1 MTRPGRPRATPGGPV
16 LRSVVSATLL
26 VCLHLAPSDP
36 VSAQQTP
43 DPCTSTTSPS
53 DATLELTTR
62 DGQTQFH
69 EGEIVGL
76 SLAFTT
82 TAPGKYQADTRGYDR
97 SGRLDIEGFCI
108 DPATARDPLADY
120 YAGVNGFIGGGLG
133 GYEALSSAPYRVAV
147 ELNEWWTLPVGHF
160 QVRVVSHRLQRAAA
174 KGEPGNGPVGVPLI
188 SNSIGIEVVPATSEW
203 QAAQL
208 STAIAALDSSAEV
221 TAKHGARI
229 LRFLGSVAST
239 RELARRY
246 WTLNDQPNGWD
257 LMFGLFGSPERQAA
271 IDAMKAAIV
280 DPAHAVSLDL
290 IHTLSL
296 LELQASANY
305 RLPRFD
311 PANREEWT
319 RVYERKNAAYNAS
332 VGQHVAELAA
342 VVDKKTASARGAS
355 VDALLT
361 APPGVPID
369 RAQMRRMLID
379 AWDTLPLRTRNELIL
394 SRWNE
399 IGGAELLPLLRRIVN
414 GPPGLP
420 RRSDQVD
427 RGAALRRIYEL
438 APDEGRDLILREIRD
453 VKGDIE
459 IGVLGILPEREIPA
473 LDASLVASLQLS
485 RGTSDVNYQLLSRYA
500 SVNPLSDVQRIYE
513 PRRGRWAC
521 APQTSMLRYFLR
533 VAPDY
538 GVAEIKVALAQRQA
552 THCYSMLLPDLR
564 DAVADPR
571 IEALAIAAL
580 DDSSS
585 EVVRYAAEALGRYGS
600 AAAEE
605 PLWRRLT
612 AFHEVWKDRA
622 DELRPGPGFSS
633 PLAADGM
640 IEYAIEEALSR
651 GQGWLCGPDKLARLR
666 TLVTPM
672 RQGDVDRWLQE
683 WQRMPFSLSMAWR
696 GDGTLFYSAGPYTG
710 GSISALIQKLQQF
723 ASGTHFVWNLPAGA
737 ETLHRAE
744 VDAVKAAADAAGLI
758 VEIKSS

>member
-1 MTRPGRPRATPGGPV
+1 VR
-16 LRSVVSATLL
+16 
-26 VCLHLAPSDP
+26 LAPSAF
-36 VSAQQTP
+36 VSAQKP
-43 DPCTSTTSPS
+43 ADPCTSTTGLP

-62 DGQTQFH
+62 DGQTRFR

-76 SLAFTT
+76 SLAFMSS
-82 TAPGKYQADTRGYDR
+82 APGKYQADTRGYDR
-97 SGRLDIEGFCI
+97 SGRLGIEAFCI

-120 YAGVNGFIGGGLG
+120 YAGINGFVGGGLG
-133 GYEALSSAPYRVAV
+133 GYEALSSTPYRVAV
-147 ELNEWWTLPVGHF
+147 ELNEWWTLPAGRF
-160 QVRVVSHRLQRAAA
+160 QMRVVSHRLQRAAA
-174 KGEPGNGPVGVPLI
+174 KGEPGNGPVEVPLI
-188 SNSIGIEVVPATSEW
+188 SNSIAIEVVPATSEW

-208 STAIAALDSSAEV
+208 STAIAALDSSAEL

-257 LMFGLFGSPERQAA
+257 LMFGLFGSPERQVA

-280 DPAHAVSLDL
+280 DPAHAISLDF

-296 LELQASANY
+296 LELQASVNY

-311 PANREEWT
+311 PTNRDEWT
-319 RVYERKNAAYNAS
+319 RIFERKNAAYDAS
-332 VGQHVAELAA
+332 VARHVAELAA

-369 RAQMRRMLID
+369 REQMRRMLID

-399 IGGAELLPLLRRIVN
+399 IGGPELLPLLRRIVN
-414 GPPGLP
+414 GPAGLP

-427 RGAALRRIYEL
+427 RGTAVRRIYEL
-438 APDEGRDLILREIRD
+438 APDEGRDVILREIRD

-473 LDASLVASLQLS
+473 LDASLVASLQLG

-500 SVNPLSDVQRIYE
+500 SVSPLSDVQRIYE

-521 APQTSMLRYFLR
+521 ASQASMLRYFLR

-538 GVAEIKVALAQRQA
+538 GVAEVKAALAQRQS
-552 THCYSMLLPDLR
+552 THCYSMLLPDLK

-571 IEALAIAAL
+571 VEVLAIAAL
-580 DDSSS
+580 DDSDS

-612 AFHEVWKDRA
+612 AFHEAWKDRA
-622 DELRPGPGFSS
+622 DELRQGPGFSS
-633 PLAADGM
+633 PHAADSM

-651 GQGWLCGPDKLARLR
+651 GQGWLCGPDKLARLK

-672 RQGDVDRWLQE
+672 RQGEVDRQLNA
-683 WQRMPFSLSMAWR
+683 WQRTPFGLLTTWR
-696 GDGTLFYSAGPYTG
+696 GDGALVYWAGPYTG
-710 GSISALIQKLQQF
+710 DSIDALIRKLKQF
-723 ASGTHFVWNLPAGA
+723 PAGTQFVWSLQKDTEAR
-737 ETLHRAE
+737 HRAE
-744 VDAVKAAADAAGLI
+744 VDTVKAAVKAAGLV